1 MKLVLDHLT
10 PSKLRVNGTR
20 LPSDLLIK
28 ELVSSEMHE
37 ELISLL
43 NKEKEI
49 ITIRQSLLAKIR
61 TNFNTNLEKVDPANV
76 ENLLREK
83 YPEAFL

>member
-20 LPSDLLIK
+20 LPSDLLVK
-28 ELVSSEMHE
+28 ELVSPEMHE
-37 ELISLL
+37 ELLSLL
-43 NKEKEI
+43 AKEKEV
-49 ITIRQSLLAKIR
+49 ITTRQSLLDKIR
-61 TNFNTNLEKVDPANV
+61 TNFNTNLEKVDSTNV
-76 ENLLREK
+76 ENLLRQK

>member
-1 MKLVLDHLT
+1 MKLVLDYLT
-10 PSKLRVNGTR
+10 PSKLRINGTR

-37 ELISLL
+37 ELVSILA
-43 NKEKEI
+43 KEKEI
-49 ITIRQSLLAKIR
+49 ITTRQSLLDEIR
-61 TNFNTNLEKVDPANV
+61 TSFNINLEKVDPANV
-76 ENLLREK
+76 ENLLRQK

>member
-1 MKLVLDHLT
+1 MKLVLAYLT

-20 LPSDLLIK
+20 LPSDLLVK

-37 ELISLL
+37 ELLSLL
-43 NKEKEI
+43 AKEKEI
-49 ITIRQSLLAKIR
+49 ITTRQSLLDKIR

-76 ENLLREK
+76 EDLLRQK

>member
-1 MKLVLDHLT
+1 MKLVLDYLT
-10 PSKLRVNGTR
+10 PSKLRINGTR
-20 LPSDLLIK
+20 LPSDLLVK
-28 ELVSSEMHE
+28 ELVSFEMHE

-43 NKEKEI
+43 AKEKEI
-49 ITIRQSLLAKIR
+49 ITIRQSLLDKIR

-76 ENLLREK
+76 ENLLRQK

>member
-1 MKLVLDHLT
+1 MKLVLDYLT

-28 ELVSSEMHE
+28 ELVSAEMHE
-37 ELISLL
+37 ELVSLL
-43 NKEKEI
+43 AKEKEI
-49 ITIRQSLLAKIR
+49 ITTRQLLLDKIR
-61 TNFNTNLEKVDPANV
+61 TNFNSNLEKVDPANV
-76 ENLLREK
+76 ENLLRQK

>member
-1 MKLVLDHLT
+1 MKLVLDYLT
-10 PSKLRVNGTR
+10 PSKLRINGTR

-43 NKEKEI
+43 AKEKEI
-49 ITIRQSLLAKIR
+49 ITTRQSLLDKIR
-61 TNFNTNLEKVDPANV
+61 TNFNSNLEKVDPANV
-76 ENLLREK
+76 ENLLRQK

>member
-1 MKLVLDHLT
+1 MKLVLDYLT

-20 LPSDLLIK
+20 LPSDLLVK
-28 ELVSSEMHE
+28 ELVSPEMHE

-43 NKEKEI
+43 AKEKEI
-49 ITIRQSLLAKIR
+49 ITIRQSLLDKIR
-61 TNFNTNLEKVDPANV
+61 TNFNTNLENVDPANV
-76 ENLLREK
+76 ENLLRQK

>member
-1 MKLVLDHLT
+1 MKLVLDYLT
-10 PSKLRVNGTR
+10 PSKLRINGTR
-20 LPSDLLIK
+20 LPSDLLVK

-43 NKEKEI
+43 AKEKEI
-49 ITIRQSLLAKIR
+49 ITIRQSLLDKIR

-76 ENLLREK
+76 ENLLRQK

>member
-1 MKLVLDHLT
+1 MKLVLDYLT
-10 PSKLRVNGTR
+10 PSKLRINGTK
-20 LPSDLLIK
+20 LPSDLLVK

-37 ELISLL
+37 ELLSLL
-43 NKEKEI
+43 AKEKEI
-49 ITIRQSLLAKIR
+49 ITTRQSLLDKIR

-76 ENLLREK
+76 ENLLRQK

>member
-1 MKLVLDHLT
+1 MKLVLDYLT
-10 PSKLRVNGTR
+10 PSKLRINGTR
-20 LPSDLLIK
+20 LPSDLLVK

-43 NKEKEI
+43 AKEKEI
-49 ITIRQSLLAKIR
+49 ITTRQSLLDKIR
-61 TNFNTNLEKVDPANV
+61 TSFNINLEKVDPANV
-76 ENLLREK
+76 ENLLRQK